1 MKSKSSNSLSDVD
14 KYKKNLEQLDYL
26 RLEAKERYQSVQD
39 MTVSANKTDDAIA
52 AIKNIQ
58 KSINAIETQNAKLL
72 KKNGDILI
80 KATANRSYSS
90 TTT

>member
-1 MKSKSSNSLSDVD
+1 
-14 KYKKNLEQLDYL
+14 
-26 RLEAKERYQSVQD
+26 